1 MNGKKKKVTIKDI
14 AEACGVSTA
23 TVSYVVNGR
32 NDQRISPETWKRVLH
47 EVHIMGYES
56 SAVAKALATGN
67 SGSVGLFAPNA
78 ASDPDGAQ
86 AFAAFALELIMQLEK
101 RGYALR
107 LIDDTCVSQT
117 IDTLDAIIALNVDR
131 LTFRKIGFNC
141 FYPLICVD
149 GIAFKPDRQLV
160 RLTDASCRLKR
171 TAVKARRS
179 STRYTPDQR
188 LQLARQYLA
197 QHGEMSLICY
207 CALTGLLKDKAS
219 RELRRWEQSPHE
231 TGIRALGRG
240 PAKRWTAADIHTEG

>member
-1 MNGKKKKVTIKDI
+1 M
-14 AEACGVSTA
+14 AEYDMQETTLAQGTGEM
-23 TVSYVVNGR
+23 TVRYPRMRLYGR
-32 NDQRISPETWKRVLH
+32 LDTDAFLRQVASHTTFSPAELRAAVQLLASGLADTLAQGYSVHLDGLGSFTPTLGLRPGAEPETGTPGETRRN
-47 EVHIMGYES
+47 
-56 SAVAKALATGN
+56 AT
-67 SGSVGLFAPNA
+67 S
-78 ASDPDGAQ
+78 
-86 AFAAFALELIMQLEK
+86 
-101 RGYALR
+101 
-107 LIDDTCVSQT
+107 
-117 IDTLDAIIALNVDR
+117 
-131 LTFRKIGFNC
+131 
-141 FYPLICVD
+141 ICVD

-197 QHGEMSLICY
+197 EHAEMSLICY